1 MWGLGQRLK
10 STLEAKGS
18 QKSILKGHKNKAGM
32 SGFNLFPKMGLW
44 LVILGCFFSAQH
56 IF

>member
-32 SGFNLFPKMGLW
+32 SGFNLLPKMGLW